1 MLRSLVAAAL
11 LGVSSVAAI
20 KCTRSSHCPED
31 SPCCSTYGECGVG
44 AYCLGGCDPTMSF
57 SLDSCVPAPV
67 CEDRKMKMDN
77 IDRVVDIGKYLGDS
91 SKADWVAQGEP
102 VVFKDNVLLTMPKD
116 SVGTLMSST
125 VYMWYGNVKA
135 RFKTSRG
142 PGVITAFIL
151 FSDVKDEIDYEFVGT
166 ELGDAQT
173 NYYFQGITNYENSEN
188 ITLSDTFANFHDY
201 EIRWTPDRIEW
212 WVDGKMGRS
221 LDKKDT
227 WNATA
232 KNFNFPQTPSRV
244 QLSLWP
250 GGKEGNAE
258 GTVSWAGGPIDWD
271 HPDIQ
276 KSGYFYAAF
285 SDVEIQ
291 CFNAKSGPGS
301 NSGTS
306 YWYTDARG
314 TNDTITDGDK
324 RHTIASLMASGE
336 DMDKGKKTDEK
347 KKDKDKDDDKDDKD
361 SKDDKD
367 KDKDKDDDE
376 DDEPATIPGG
386 SSGAPTNDHNDDD
399 GGNSGS
405 SSGSGSGSG
414 SAPKGNPDG
423 TDDTEPAD
431 TTNCETNSFNQDCAK
446 SDSSKSSSE
455 DSGKGSSAGSRN
467 GASAL
472 AIIIAGGALF
482 WL

>member
-1 MLRSLVAAAL
+1 M
-11 LGVSSVAAI
+11 
-20 KCTRSSHCPED
+20 K
-31 SPCCSTYGECGVG
+31 
-44 AYCLGGCDPTMSF
+44 MN
-57 SLDSCVPAPV
+57 SLD
-67 CEDRKMKMDN
+67 K
-77 IDRVVDIGKYLGDS
+77 IVDIGKYLGDS
-91 SKADWVAQGEP
+91 DKADWVAQGEP
-102 VVFKDNVLLTMPKD
+102 VVFNDNVLLTMPKD
-116 SVGTLMSST
+116 SVGTLLSST

-142 PGVITAFIL
+142 AGVITAFIL

-201 EIRWTPDRIEW
+201 EIRWTPDKIEW

-221 LDKKDT
+221 LNKKDT
-227 WNATA
+227 WNDTS
-232 KNFNFPQTPSRV
+232 KNFMFPQTPSRV

-276 KSGYFYAAF
+276 KSGYYYSAF
-285 SDVEIQ
+285 SDVEIE
-291 CFNAKSGPGS
+291 CYNAKSAT
-301 NSGTS
+301 GTNNGKS
-306 YWYTDARG
+306 YWYNNEAG
-314 TNDTITDGDK
+314 TNDTIVDGDK

-336 DMDKGKKTDEK
+336 DMDKGKKKEEK
-347 KKDKDKDDDKDDKD
+347 KKEDKDDDKD
-361 SKDDKD
+361 KD
-367 KDKDKDDDE
+367 KKKDDDDE

-386 SSGAPTNDHNDDD
+386 SNGAPANDHSD
-399 GGNSGS
+399 GTDS
-405 SSGSGSGSG
+405 SSGSGN
-414 SAPKGNPDG
+414 APKGNPEGD
-423 TDDTEPAD
+423 DDTEPAD
-431 TTNCETNSFNQDCAK
+431 TTNCDTSSFNQECGGK
-446 SDSSKSSSE
+446 SGSKSASQE
-455 DSGKGSSAGSRN
+455 GGSSAGSRN

>member
-1 MLRSLVAAAL
+1 MLRSLVVAAL
-11 LGVSSVAAI
+11 LGASSVAAI
-20 KCTRSSHCPED
+20 KCTRDSHCPED

-67 CEDRKMKMDN
+67 CQDRKMKMN
-77 IDRVVDIGKYLGDS
+77 SLDRVVDIGKYLGDS
-91 SKADWVAQGEP
+91 DKADWVAQGEP

-116 SVGTLMSST
+116 SVGTLLSST

-142 PGVITAFIL
+142 AGVITAFIL

-173 NYYFQGITNYENSEN
+173 NYYFQGITNYQNSEN
-188 ITLSDTFANFHDY
+188 ISLSDTFANYHDY
-201 EIRWTPDRIEW
+201 EIRWTPDKIEW

-227 WNATA
+227 WNATS
-232 KNFNFPQTPSRV
+232 KNFMFPQTPSRV

-276 KSGYFYAAF
+276 KSGYYYAAF
-285 SDVEIQ
+285 SDVEIE
-291 CFNAKSGPGS
+291 CFNAKTAPGT
-301 NSGTS
+301 NSGKS
-306 YWYTDARG
+306 YWYNNEAG
-314 TNDTITDGDK
+314 TNNTIVDGDK
-324 RHTIASLMASGE
+324 RHTIASLMATGE
-336 DMDKGKKTDEK
+336 DMDKGKKKEEK
-347 KKDKDKDDDKDDKD
+347 KKEDKSKDDDKD
-361 SKDDKD
+361 KDDKD
-367 KDKDKDDDE
+367 KDKEDDE

-386 SSGAPTNDHNDDD
+386 GNGAPTNDHGNGDD
-399 GGNSGS
+399 S
-405 SSGSGSGSG
+405 SSGSGSGSSSG
-414 SAPKGNPDG
+414 NAPKGNPEG

-431 TTNCETNSFNQDCAK
+431 TTNCDTSSFNQECGK
-446 SDSSKSSSE
+446 SGSSKSKSE
-455 DSGKGSSAGSRN
+455 DSGNGSNAGSRN

>member
-1 MLRSLVAAAL
+1 MLRSLVVAAL
-11 LGVSSVAAI
+11 LGASSVAAV

-67 CEDRKMKMDN
+67 CEDRKMKMNSLDS
-77 IDRVVDIGKYLGDS
+77 IVDIGKYLGDS

-102 VVFKDNVLLTMPKD
+102 VVFQNNVLLTMPKD
-116 SVGTLMSST
+116 SVGTLLSST

-142 PGVITAFIL
+142 AGVITAFIL

-201 EIRWTPDRIEW
+201 EIRWTPDKIEW
-212 WVDGKMGRS
+212 WVDGKLGRTLQKS
-221 LDKKDT
+221 DT
-227 WNATA
+227 WNATS
-232 KNFNFPQTPSRV
+232 KNFDFPQTPSRV

-258 GTVSWAGGPIDWD
+258 GTVAWAGGPIDWD
-271 HPDIQ
+271 APDIQ
-276 KSGYFYAAF
+276 KSGYYFATF
-285 SDVEIQ
+285 SDVEIE
-291 CFNAKSGPGS
+291 CYNAKSGPGT

-306 YWYTDARG
+306 YWYKDAAG
-314 TNDTITDGDK
+314 TNDTIVDGDK
-324 RHTIASLMASGE
+324 RHTIASLMATGE
-336 DMDKGKKTDEK
+336 DMDKGKKEDK
-347 KKDKDKDDDKDDKD
+347 KKDSKDDDKDDKD
-361 SKDDKD
+361 SKDS
-367 KDKDKDDDE
+367 KDKDKDDDD

-386 SSGAPTNDHNDDD
+386 SSGAPSNDHGDDSSD
-399 GGNSGS
+399 DS
-405 SSGSGSGSG
+405 SSGSGSSNTP
-414 SAPKGNPDG
+414 SGNPDG
-423 TDDTEPAD
+423 DSNDTEPAD
-431 TTNCETNSFNQDCAK
+431 TTNCQTNSFNQDCAS
-446 SDSSKSSSE
+446 SDSSKSSSSS
-455 DSGKGSSAGSRN
+455 DDGKGSNAGTRN

>member
-20 KCTRSSHCPED
+20 KCTRSSHCPEN

-77 IDRVVDIGKYLGDS
+77 LDRVVDIGKYLGDS

-142 PGVITAFIL
+142 AGVITAFIL

-201 EIRWTPDRIEW
+201 EIRWTPDKIEW

-221 LDKKDT
+221 LEKKDT
-227 WNATA
+227 WNATS
-232 KNFNFPQTPSRV
+232 KNFDFPQTPSRV

-258 GTVSWAGGPIDWD
+258 GTVAWAGGPINWD

-276 KSGYFYAAF
+276 KSGYFYATF

-291 CFNAKSGPGS
+291 CFNAKSAPGT

-336 DMDKGKKTDEK
+336 DMDKGKKKDEK
-347 KKDKDKDDDKDDKD
+347 KKDNGDAKDNKDDKN
-361 SKDDKD
+361 KD
-367 KDKDKDDDE
+367 KGNN
-376 DDEPATIPGG
+376 EPATIPGG
-386 SSGAPTNDHNDDD
+386 SSGAPSNDHNDGD
-399 GGNSGS
+399 GG
-405 SSGSGSGSG
+405 SSGSGSGN
-414 SAPKGNPDG
+414 APKGNPDG

-431 TTNCETNSFNQDCAK
+431 TTNCETSSFNQDCAK
-446 SDSSKSSSE
+446 SGSSKSSSE
-455 DSGKGSSAGSRN
+455 DGGKGSSAGSRN

>member
-1 MLRSLVAAAL
+1 MLRSLVVAAL
-11 LGVSSVAAI
+11 LGASSVAAV

-67 CEDRKMKMDN
+67 CEDRKMKMNSLDS
-77 IDRVVDIGKYLGDS
+77 IVDIGKYLGDS

-102 VVFKDNVLLTMPKD
+102 VVFQNNVLLTMPKD
-116 SVGTLMSST
+116 SVGTLLSST

-142 PGVITAFIL
+142 AGVITAFIL

-201 EIRWTPDRIEW
+201 EIRWTPDKIEW
-212 WVDGKMGRS
+212 WVDGKLGRTLQKS
-221 LDKKDT
+221 DT
-227 WNATA
+227 WNATS
-232 KNFNFPQTPSRV
+232 KNFDFPQTPSRV

-258 GTVSWAGGPIDWD
+258 GTVAWAGGPIDWD
-271 HPDIQ
+271 APDIQ
-276 KSGYFYAAF
+276 KSGYYFATF
-285 SDVEIQ
+285 SDVEIE
-291 CFNAKSGPGS
+291 CYNAKSGPGT

-306 YWYTDARG
+306 YWYKDAAG
-314 TNDTITDGDK
+314 TNDTIVDGDK
-324 RHTIASLMASGE
+324 RHTIASLMATGE
-336 DMDKGKKTDEK
+336 DMDKGKKEDK
-347 KKDKDKDDDKDDKD
+347 KKDSKDDDKDDKD
-361 SKDDKD
+361 SKDS
-367 KDKDKDDDE
+367 KDKDKDDDD

-386 SSGAPTNDHNDDD
+386 SSGAPSNDHGDDSSSD
-399 GGNSGS
+399 S
-405 SSGSGSGSG
+405 SSGSGSSNTP
-414 SAPKGNPDG
+414 SGNPDG
-423 TDDTEPAD
+423 DSNDTEPAD
-431 TTNCETNSFNQDCAK
+431 TTNCETNSFNQDCAS
-446 SDSSKSSSE
+446 SDSSKSSSSS
-455 DSGKGSSAGSRN
+455 DDGKGSNAGTRN

>member
-1 MLRSLVAAAL
+1 MLRSLVVAAL
-11 LGVSSVAAI
+11 LGASSVAAV

-67 CEDRKMKMDN
+67 CEDRKMKMNSLDS
-77 IDRVVDIGKYLGDS
+77 IVDIGKYLGDS

-102 VVFKDNVLLTMPKD
+102 VVFQNNVLLTMPKD
-116 SVGTLMSST
+116 SVGTLLSST

-142 PGVITAFIL
+142 AGVITAFIL

-166 ELGDAQT
+166 ELTDAQT

-201 EIRWTPDRIEW
+201 EIRWTPDKIEW
-212 WVDGKMGRS
+212 WVDGKLGRTLQKS
-221 LDKKDT
+221 DT
-227 WNATA
+227 WNATS
-232 KNFNFPQTPSRV
+232 KNFDFPQTPSRV

-258 GTVSWAGGPIDWD
+258 GTVAWAGGPIDWD
-271 HPDIQ
+271 APDIQ
-276 KSGYFYAAF
+276 KSGYYFATF
-285 SDVEIQ
+285 SDVEIE
-291 CFNAKSGPGS
+291 CYNAKSGPGT

-306 YWYTDARG
+306 YWYKDAAG
-314 TNDTITDGDK
+314 TNDTIVDGDK
-324 RHTIASLMASGE
+324 RHTIASLMATGE
-336 DMDKGKKTDEK
+336 DMDKGKKEDK
-347 KKDKDKDDDKDDKD
+347 KKDSKDDDKDDKD
-361 SKDDKD
+361 SKDS
-367 KDKDKDDDE
+367 KDKDKDDDD

-386 SSGAPTNDHNDDD
+386 SSGAPSNDHGDDSSD
-399 GGNSGS
+399 DS
-405 SSGSGSGSG
+405 SSGSGSGS
-414 SAPKGNPDG
+414 SNTPSGNPDG
-423 TDDTEPAD
+423 DSDDTEPAD
-431 TTNCETNSFNQDCAK
+431 TTNCETNSFNQDCA
-446 SDSSKSSSE
+446 SSGSSKSSSSS
-455 DSGKGSSAGSRN
+455 DDGKGSNAGTRN

>member
-1 MLRSLVAAAL
+1 
-11 LGVSSVAAI
+11 
-20 KCTRSSHCPED
+20 
-31 SPCCSTYGECGVG
+31 
-44 AYCLGGCDPTMSF
+44 MSF

-67 CEDRKMKMDN
+67 CQDRKMKMNSLDK
-77 IDRVVDIGKYLGDS
+77 VVDIGKYLGDS
-91 SKADWVAQGEP
+91 DKADWVAQGEP

-116 SVGTLMSST
+116 SVGTLLSST

-142 PGVITAFIL
+142 AGVITAFIL

-188 ITLSDTFANFHDY
+188 ITLSDTFANYHDY

-227 WNATA
+227 WNATS
-232 KNFNFPQTPSRV
+232 KNFMFPQTPSRV

-258 GTVSWAGGPIDWD
+258 GTIAWAGGPIDWD

-276 KSGYFYAAF
+276 KSGYYYAAF
-285 SDVEIQ
+285 SDVEIE
-291 CFNAKSGPGS
+291 CFNAKSAPGT
-301 NSGTS
+301 NSGKS
-306 YWYTDARG
+306 YWYNNEAG
-314 TNDTITDGDK
+314 TNDTIVDGDK
-324 RHTIASLMASGE
+324 RHTIASLMATGE
-336 DMDKGKKTDEK
+336 DMDKGKKKEEK
-347 KKDKDKDDDKDDKD
+347 KKEDKSKDDDKDKD
-361 SKDDKD
+361 SKDKE
-367 KDKDKDDDE
+367 DDE
-376 DDEPATIPGG
+376 DDDEPATIPGG
-386 SSGAPTNDHNDDD
+386 GNGAPTNDHSDGDD
-399 GGNSGS
+399 S
-405 SSGSGSGSG
+405 SSDSSSDN
-414 SAPKGNPDG
+414 APKGNPEG

-431 TTNCETNSFNQDCAK
+431 TTNCDTSSFNQDCSSK
-446 SDSSKSSSE
+446 SSSSKSSSE
-455 DSGKGSSAGSRN
+455 DGGNGSNAGSRN

>member
-1 MLRSLVAAAL
+1 MLRSLVVAAL
-11 LGVSSVAAI
+11 LGASSVAAV

-67 CEDRKMKMDN
+67 CEDRKMKMNSLDS
-77 IDRVVDIGKYLGDS
+77 IVDIGKYLGDS

-102 VVFKDNVLLTMPKD
+102 VVFQNNVLLTMPKD
-116 SVGTLMSST
+116 SVGTLLSST

-142 PGVITAFIL
+142 AGVITAFIL

-201 EIRWTPDRIEW
+201 EIRWTPDKIEW
-212 WVDGKMGRS
+212 WVDGKLGRTLQKS
-221 LDKKDT
+221 DT
-227 WNATA
+227 WNATS
-232 KNFNFPQTPSRV
+232 KNFDFPQTPSRV

-258 GTVSWAGGPIDWD
+258 GTVAWAGGPIDWD
-271 HPDIQ
+271 APDIQ
-276 KSGYFYAAF
+276 KSGYYFATF
-285 SDVEIQ
+285 SDVEIE
-291 CFNAKSGPGS
+291 CYNAKSGPGT

-306 YWYTDARG
+306 YWYKDAAG
-314 TNDTITDGDK
+314 TNDTIVDGDK
-324 RHTIASLMASGE
+324 RHTIASLMATGE
-336 DMDKGKKTDEK
+336 DMDKGKKEDK
-347 KKDKDKDDDKDDKD
+347 KKDSKDDDKDDKD
-361 SKDDKD
+361 SKDS
-367 KDKDKDDDE
+367 KDKDKDDDD

-386 SSGAPTNDHNDDD
+386 SSGAPSNDHGDDSSD
-399 GGNSGS
+399 DS
-405 SSGSGSGSG
+405 SSGSGSSNTP
-414 SAPKGNPDG
+414 SGNPDG
-423 TDDTEPAD
+423 DSTDTEPAD
-431 TTNCETNSFNQDCAK
+431 TTNCQTNSFNQDCAS
-446 SDSSKSSSE
+446 SDSSKSSSSS
-455 DSGKGSSAGSRN
+455 DDGKGSNAGTRN

>member
-1 MLRSLVAAAL
+1 MLRSLVVAAL
-11 LGVSSVAAI
+11 LGASTVVAE
-20 KCTRSSHCPED
+20 KCTRSNKCPKE

-57 SLDSCVPAPV
+57 SLNSCVPAPV
-67 CEDRKMKMDN
+67 CEDRKMKMNSLDS
-77 IDRVVDIGKYLGDS
+77 IVDIGKYLGDS

-102 VVFKDNVLLTMPKD
+102 LVFKDNVLLTMPKD
-116 SVGTLMSST
+116 SVGTLLSST

-142 PGVITAFIL
+142 AGVITAFIL

-173 NYYFQGITNYENSEN
+173 NYYFQGITNYGNSKN

-201 EIRWTPDRIEW
+201 EIRWTPDKIEW
-212 WVDGKMGRS
+212 WVDGKLGRTLQKS
-221 LDKKDT
+221 DT
-227 WNATA
+227 WNATS
-232 KNFNFPQTPSRV
+232 KNFDFPQTPSRV

-258 GTVSWAGGPIDWD
+258 GTVAWAGGPIDWNG
-271 HPDIQ
+271 PDIQ
-276 KSGYFYAAF
+276 KSGYYFATF

-301 NSGTS
+301 NSGSS
-306 YWYTDARG
+306 YWYKDVAG
-314 TNDTITDGDK
+314 TNDTIVDGDK

-336 DMDKGKKTDEK
+336 DMDKGKKTDK
-347 KKDKDKDDDKDDKD
+347 KKDDDKDDDKDK
-361 SKDDKD
+361 KG
-367 KDKDKDDDE
+367 KDKDDG

-386 SSGAPTNDHNDDD
+386 SSGAPANEHNGND
-399 GGNSGS
+399 
-405 SSGSGSGSG
+405 SGSGGSG

-423 TDDTEPAD
+423 DSGDTKPAD
-431 TTNCETNSFNQDCAK
+431 TSNCETNSFNQDCAG
-446 SDSSKSSSE
+446 SSKSSKSD
-455 DSGKGSSAGSRN
+455 DSGKGSSAGTRN

-472 AIIIAGGALF
+472 AIIIASGALF

>member
-1 MLRSLVAAAL
+1 MLRSLVVAAL
-11 LGVSSVAAI
+11 LGASSVAAV

-67 CEDRKMKMDN
+67 CEDRKMKMNSLDS
-77 IDRVVDIGKYLGDS
+77 IVDIGKYLGDS

-102 VVFKDNVLLTMPKD
+102 VVFQNNVLLTMPKD
-116 SVGTLMSST
+116 SVGTLLSST

-142 PGVITAFIL
+142 AGVITAFIL

-201 EIRWTPDRIEW
+201 EIRWTPDKIEW
-212 WVDGKMGRS
+212 WVDGKLGRTLQKS
-221 LDKKDT
+221 DT
-227 WNATA
+227 WNATS
-232 KNFNFPQTPSRV
+232 KNFDFPQTPSRV

-258 GTVSWAGGPIDWD
+258 GTVAWAGGPIDWD
-271 HPDIQ
+271 APDIQ
-276 KSGYFYAAF
+276 KSGYYFATF
-285 SDVEIQ
+285 SDVEIE
-291 CFNAKSGPGS
+291 CYNAKSGPGT

-306 YWYTDARG
+306 YWYKDAAG
-314 TNDTITDGDK
+314 TNDTIVDGDK
-324 RHTIASLMASGE
+324 RHTIASLMATGE
-336 DMDKGKKTDEK
+336 DMDKGKKEDK
-347 KKDKDKDDDKDDKD
+347 KKDSKDDDKDDKD
-361 SKDDKD
+361 SKDSKD
-367 KDKDKDDDE
+367 KDNDDDD

-386 SSGAPTNDHNDDD
+386 SSGAPSNDHGDDSSSD
-399 GGNSGS
+399 S
-405 SSGSGSGSG
+405 SSGSGSSNTP
-414 SAPKGNPDG
+414 SGNPDG
-423 TDDTEPAD
+423 DSNDTEPAD
-431 TTNCETNSFNQDCAK
+431 TTNCETNSFNQDCAS
-446 SDSSKSSSE
+446 SDSSKSSSSS
-455 DSGKGSSAGSRN
+455 DDGKGSNAGTRN

>member
-1 MLRSLVAAAL
+1 MLRSLVVAAL
-11 LGVSSVAAI
+11 LGASSVAAV

-67 CEDRKMKMDN
+67 CEDRKMKMNSLDS
-77 IDRVVDIGKYLGDS
+77 IVDIGKYLGDS

-102 VVFKDNVLLTMPKD
+102 VVFQNNVLLTMPKD
-116 SVGTLMSST
+116 SVGTLLSST

-142 PGVITAFIL
+142 AGVITAFIL

-201 EIRWTPDRIEW
+201 EIRWTPDKIEW
-212 WVDGKMGRS
+212 WVDGKLGRTLQKS
-221 LDKKDT
+221 DT
-227 WNATA
+227 WNATS
-232 KNFNFPQTPSRV
+232 KNFDFPQTPSRV

-258 GTVSWAGGPIDWD
+258 GTVAWAGGPIDWD
-271 HPDIQ
+271 APDIQ
-276 KSGYFYAAF
+276 KSGYYFATF
-285 SDVEIQ
+285 SDVEIE
-291 CFNAKSGPGS
+291 CYNAKSGPGT

-306 YWYTDARG
+306 YWYKDAAG
-314 TNDTITDGDK
+314 TNDTIVDGDK
-324 RHTIASLMASGE
+324 RHTIASLMATGE
-336 DMDKGKKTDEK
+336 DMDKGKKEDK
-347 KKDKDKDDDKDDKD
+347 KKDSKDDDKDDKD
-361 SKDDKD
+361 SKDS
-367 KDKDKDDDE
+367 KDKDKDDDD

-386 SSGAPTNDHNDDD
+386 SSGAPSNDHGDDSSD
-399 GGNSGS
+399 GS
-405 SSGSGSGSG
+405 SSGSGSSNTP
-414 SAPKGNPDG
+414 SGNPDG
-423 TDDTEPAD
+423 DSDDTEPAD
-431 TTNCETNSFNQDCAK
+431 TTNCETNSFNQDCA
-446 SDSSKSSSE
+446 SSGSSKSSSSS
-455 DSGKGSSAGSRN
+455 DDGKGSNAGTRN

>member
-1 MLRSLVAAAL
+1 MLRSLVVAAL
-11 LGVSSVAAI
+11 LGASSVAAV

-67 CEDRKMKMDN
+67 CEDRKMKMNSLDS
-77 IDRVVDIGKYLGDS
+77 IVDIGKYLGDS

-102 VVFKDNVLLTMPKD
+102 VVFQNNVLLTMPKD
-116 SVGTLMSST
+116 SVGTLLSST

-142 PGVITAFIL
+142 AGVITAFIL

-201 EIRWTPDRIEW
+201 EIRWTPDKIEW
-212 WVDGKMGRS
+212 WVDGKLGRTLQKS
-221 LDKKDT
+221 DT
-227 WNATA
+227 WNATS
-232 KNFNFPQTPSRV
+232 KNFDFPQTPSRV

-258 GTVSWAGGPIDWD
+258 GTVAWAGGPIDWD
-271 HPDIQ
+271 APDIQ
-276 KSGYFYAAF
+276 KSGYYFATF

-306 YWYTDARG
+306 YWYKDAAG
-314 TNDTITDGDK
+314 TNDTIVDGDK
-324 RHTIASLMASGE
+324 RHTIASLMATGE
-336 DMDKGKKTDEK
+336 DMDKGKKEDK
-347 KKDKDKDDDKDDKD
+347 KKDSKDDKD
-361 SKDDKD
+361 SKDS
-367 KDKDKDDDE
+367 KDKDKDD

-386 SSGAPTNDHNDDD
+386 SSGAPSNDHGDDSSD
-399 GGNSGS
+399 DS
-405 SSGSGSGSG
+405 SSGSGSGST
-414 SAPKGNPDG
+414 PKGNPDG
-423 TDDTEPAD
+423 STDDTEPAD
-431 TTNCETNSFNQDCAK
+431 TTNCETNSFNQDCA
-446 SDSSKSSSE
+446 SSSSSSSSSGSSSSS
-455 DSGKGSSAGSRN
+455 DDGKGSNAGTRN